1 MEDKGNCKLGDFL
14 YVAQKIGEG
23 HKERKSN
30 FWFDFR
36 GNYYLKKYFVTYLTI
51 IGTPETRHP

>member
-1 MEDKGNCKLGDFL
+1 MWRRKW
-14 YVAQKIGEG
+14 EG